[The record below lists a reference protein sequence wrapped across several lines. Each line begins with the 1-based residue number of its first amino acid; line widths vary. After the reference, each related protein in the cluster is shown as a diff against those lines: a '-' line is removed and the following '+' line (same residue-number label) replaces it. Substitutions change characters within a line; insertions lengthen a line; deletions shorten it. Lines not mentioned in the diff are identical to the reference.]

1 MTTILHLLA
10 SDRYSGA
17 ENVALEI
24 IQEMN
29 KEKDFH
35 NIYVSKKGPIEKI
48 LKNINID
55 YCLMNKICIKELC
68 KLNKKY
74 HPEIIHAHDYTMSI
88 LATICFPKSKIVS
101 HLHNNS
107 PWIKQYGLYSLIYL
121 LSTVRYSKILT
132 VSKAIENEY
141 VFSKLIKNKI
151 KCIGNPLSTDKILSK
166 ANEYQIDKN
175 YDLIFLGRITEPK
188 NPTMVVQIIS
198 NLIKKIPNIKIA
210 IVGSGDKEKN
220 LRAEISSLK
229 LEKNITFYGF
239 QENPYPILKN
249 SKVLCMPSKWEGF
262 GLVAFESLAL
272 GIPVVC
278 SGVGGLK
285 DIVTNECGKICGFD
299 LESYVRE
306 IELLILDKEY
316 YSKKKNIASTRA
328 HSIEN
333 SKNYYRKIMETYN
346 MIIYYHGNN
355 E

>member
-17 ENVALEI
+17 ENVAIGI

-29 KEKDFH
+29 KDKAFH
-35 NIYVSKKGPIEKI
+35 NIYVSKKGPIKKI
-48 LKNINID
+48 LEEKKVD
-55 YCLMNKICIKELC
+55 YWLMDKISIKELC
-68 KLNKKY
+68 KLNQKY
-74 HPEIIHAHDYTMSI
+74 HPKIIHAHDYTMSI
-88 LATICFPKSKIVS
+88 LATLCFPKAKIIS

-107 PWIKQYGLYSLIYL
+107 PWIKKYGLYSFMYF
-121 LSTVRYSKILT
+121 LSTVRYSKIFT
-132 VSKAIENEY
+132 VSDAIENEY
-141 VFSKLIKNKI
+141 VFSKIIKNKI
-151 KCIGNPLSTDKILSK
+151 ECIGNPLSVDKILSK
-166 ANEYQIDKN
+166 ANEYHINEN
-175 YDLIFLGRITEPK
+175 YDLIFLGRITKQK
-188 NPTMVVQIIS
+188 NPTMIVQIIS

-262 GLVAFESLAL
+262 GLVAFEALSL

-285 DIVTNECGKICGFD
+285 DIVTNECGRICD
-299 LESYVRE
+299 SKLNNYLIE
-306 IELLILDKEY
+306 IVNLLTD
-316 YSKKKNIASTRA
+316 N
-328 HSIEN
+328 
-333 SKNYYRKIMETYN
+333 NYYKYKHYQAIKQAGVLDNRY
-346 MIIYYHGNN
+346 IYYLTVKNRYN
-355 E
+355 ELI